1 MHTAG
6 DVTEGA
12 LEVVVEARADCLIT
26 VGGGSTTGLG
36 KALALRTG
44 LPQIV
49 VPTTYAGSEVT
60 SLLGQTEDGVK
71 TTLRDPAILPSTV
84 IYDVELTLT
93 LPVTALITR
102 ALNAAAHAVEPLYA
116 PDAPPL
122 PDAMAEPG
130 PWAIAPSLQPSASHP
145 LELRNNAL

>member
-1 MHTAG
+1 MHTPV
-6 DVTEGA
+6 DVTERA
-12 LEVVVEARADCLIT
+12 LQEVVEARADCLIT

-84 IYDVELTLT
+84 IYDVDLTLT
-93 LPVTALITR
+93 LPVTDRKSFVLGKRVSVRVDLGGRRSIKKKKNKIIHLI
-102 ALNAAAHAVEPLYA
+102 
-116 PDAPPL
+116 
-122 PDAMAEPG
+122 
-130 PWAIAPSLQPSASHP
+130 
-145 LELRNNAL
+145 

>member
-1 MHTAG
+1 MHTPV
-6 DVTEGA
+6 DVTERA
-12 LEVVVEARADCLIT
+12 LQEVVEARADCLIT

-93 LPVTALITR
+93 LPVTASIPR
-102 ALNAAAHAVEPLYA
+102 ALNAAAHAVEALYA
-116 PDAPPL
+116 PAATPHIGR
-122 PDAMAEPG
+122 AQWRERG
-130 PWAIAPSLQPSASHP
+130 GQS
-145 LELRNNAL
+145 